1 METHDASTSKR
12 YQAAAQE
19 AQATIAKQATRIAAL
34 EAHIRK
40 FANRHSEAARR
51 QQELVSALGAL
62 MDSDQKDI
70 ADDLIKTNLLCAE
83 KHLAALN
90 HTEGKKKIDDAVD
103 KAWSRFCAAMPDDQ
117 SPYPGMAKAFEVHYG
132 VSWTD
137 RDWRNEQSTWAAAWR
152 MAWDRRATVLD
163 AEQDAARLDFLD
175 SIGAAY
181 GFEDTHEGNRW
192 MIDGPFN
199 SLRAAIDAAI
209 DAAIEKGGA
218 NGKVKVPA

>member
-1 METHDASTSKR
+1 MSEQLVKRLRELSNAVTRADWNEFSMRIPAEKDRDADFVLLR
-12 YQAAAQE
+12 AAN
-19 AQATIAKQATRIAAL
+19 KIAAL
-34 EAHIRK
+34 EAD
-40 FANRHSEAARR
+40 AAR
-51 QQELVSALGAL
+51 
-62 MDSDQKDI
+62 MDWIQK
-70 ADDLIKTNLLCAE
+70 NLLCAE

-103 KAWSRFCAAMPDDQ
+103 KAWGRFCAAMPDDQ

-209 DAAIEKGGA
+209 DNAQNCHEHHTE
-218 NGKVKVPA
+218 